1 MESNSVSP
9 WLWIAGL
16 VVGLVV
22 AFICARVAGNKGHSA
37 VGYGILGFFLPLIGI
52 IVVLVIKDRTSP
64 RSIA

>member
-1 MESNSVSP
+1 MNNSNS

-37 VGYGILGFFLPLIGI
+37 VGYGLLGFFLPLIGI
-52 IVVLVIKDRTSP
+52 IVVLVIKDRTGP
-64 RSIA
+64 KSIA